1 MVFSVF
7 FPWAQ
12 HLMVHPCSRGFQY
25 FILSQSL
32 RNSPRF
38 GMPHVLYMFIN
49 WWMFGSF
56 LIWGYW
62 EWHCDERFYYGLLC
76 RHLFS
81 ILLDT
86 YLGGGLMGCR
96 TTLCLAFE
104 VRVTLFIK
112 LVSPFYILRGSG
124 LLLIFVIC
132 LFFFSY
138 LSDFR
143 VALLCDFDSLMVNY
157 VKHLFVCLLATYIP
171 FWKKWL

>member
-32 RNSPRF
+32 RNSPWF

-62 EWHCDERFYYGLLC
+62 EWHCDGHFYYELLC

-86 YLGGGLMGCR
+86 YLGGGLVGRR
-96 TTLCLAFE
+96 TCLAFG

-124 LLLIFVIC
+124 LSLIFVIC
-132 LFFFSY
+132 LFFSLPQWLHSGTSLWFW
-138 LSDFR
+138 FPNGK
-143 VALLCDFDSLMVNY
+143 LC
-157 VKHLFVCLLATYIP
+157 
-171 FWKKWL
+171 